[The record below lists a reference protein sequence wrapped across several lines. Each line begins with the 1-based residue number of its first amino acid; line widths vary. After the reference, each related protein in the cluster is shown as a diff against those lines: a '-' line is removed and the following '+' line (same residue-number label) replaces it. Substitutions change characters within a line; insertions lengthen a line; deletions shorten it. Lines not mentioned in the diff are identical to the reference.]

1 MRRNKVN
8 TGGTVSC
15 IIRSVGERT
24 TDACTALL
32 QEALGEDIPFRIVQ
46 VQPFTEALRQTIR
59 TGMEFACTWTLVIDA
74 DVLISGTHLQAF
86 LELRAQLPPEAFML
100 HACVWDKFFGR
111 ARWAGNRLYRTSL
124 LACAE
129 SCVGREGENLRPE
142 ATLCHKMKE
151 KGYRIF
157 KSPLLIGLHDYEQG
171 FEDILCKT
179 VLFGRKHGKHRE
191 RLKAFWEQHREDPD
205 YVAALDG
212 LAAAPSDDASLVLD
226 RKLLDF
232 CPENVRSFWQE
243 RCKPPLDP
251 SFGSSAVVS
260 DLLARESGEYGDV
273 KTELLVEYKK

>member
-8 TGGTVSC
+8 TGETIAC

-24 TDACTALL
+24 TDACTSLL
-32 QEALGEDIPFRIVQ
+32 HEALGEDTPFRIVQ

-59 TGMEFACTWTLVIDA
+59 TGMEFACSWTLVIDA
-74 DVLISGTHLQAF
+74 DVLISRAQLQTF
-86 LELRAQLPPEAFML
+86 LALRAQLPPEAFML

-129 SCVGREGENLRPE
+129 SCVGKEGENLRPE

-157 KSPLLIGLHDYEQG
+157 KSPLLIGLHDYEQS

-205 YVAALDG
+205 YAAALDG
-212 LAAAPSDDASLVLD
+212 LAAAPSDASLVLD

-232 CPENVRSFWQE
+232 CPENVRRFWRE
-243 RCKPPLDP
+243 RGKPPLDP
-251 SFGSSAVVS
+251 SFGRSEIISGI
-260 DLLARESGEYGDV
+260 LARESGEYGDV
-273 KTELLVEYKK
+273 TSELLVEYKK

>member
-1 MRRNKVN
+1 MS

-32 QEALGEDIPFRIVQ
+32 HEALGENIPFRIVQ
-46 VQPFTEALRQTIR
+46 VQPFTEALRQTVR

-74 DVLISGTHLQAF
+74 DVLISRAHLQTF
-86 LELRAQLPPEAFML
+86 MKLRAQLPPDAFML

-124 LACAE
+124 LARAE
-129 SCVGREGENLRPE
+129 SFIGREGENLRPE

-179 VLFGRKHGKHRE
+179 VLFGRKHGKHRA

-205 YVAALDG
+205 YAAALDG

-226 RKLLDF
+226 RKLLGF
-232 CPENVRSFWQE
+232 CPEDVRRFWQE
-243 RCKPPLDP
+243 RGKPPLDS
-251 SFGSSAVVS
+251 SFGQSATVS
-260 DLLARESGEYGDV
+260 ALLKRESGEYGDV
-273 KTELLVEYKK
+273 KTDLLVEYKK